1 MREDDDCRPAPG
13 AGGGAFGYLRRSL
26 RQMNRAM
33 AEELVTERLASRP
46 GFWQRLDPRTKL
58 VSTLA
63 LILAASISGSPR
75 VLLALWG
82 LTVWLMAVSRL
93 PVLRLQGRI
102 WGFIPLI
109 TLLAALPATLNLVAD
124 GTPLVCLYESAGGG
138 TGWGFFAGPDRI
150 FVTVQG
156 CRAALLLTLRV
167 GLSVSLGVLLVSTTP
182 AGRLIGSLSG
192 LRVPPLLV
200 FIVEMA
206 YRYLVLLLQVS
217 TEMYEARRL
226 RTVGELSGKLKREL
240 VGSSIGALFARSMA
254 LADEVYLA
262 MCARGYTG
270 RVAAGDLPRPAR
282 ADWAFLGLVLFILT
296 AVATGEWLI
305 G

>member
-1 MREDDDCRPAPG
+1 MGKDDDCRPAPDG
-13 AGGGAFGYLRRSL
+13 RGAFGYLRRSL
-26 RQMNRAM
+26 QQLNRAM

-63 LILAASISGSPR
+63 LILAASISGSPG
-75 VLLALWG
+75 VLLALLG
-82 LTVWLMAVSRL
+82 LTVWLMAASRL

-124 GTPLVCLYESAGGG
+124 GTPLVYLYESAGRG
-138 TGWGFFAGPDRI
+138 TGWGFFEGPDRI
-150 FVTVQG
+150 FITVQG

-182 AGRLIGSLSG
+182 ASRLIASLSG
-192 LRVPPLLV
+192 MRVPPLLV
-200 FIVEMA
+200 FIIEMA

-226 RTVGELSGKLKREL
+226 RTVGELSGKQKREL
-240 VGSSIGALFARSMA
+240 VGSSIGALFAKSMA

-270 RVAAGDLPRPAR
+270 RAAVGDLPRPAGL
-282 ADWAFLGLVLFILT
+282 DWAFLGLVLLILT
-296 AVATGEWLI
+296 TVATGEWLI
-305 G
+305 E